1 MSERYEIRGR
11 ISQGGVGAVYRA
23 WDIRLEREV
32 AVKRLLPPEDDAQAE
47 SAAQSL
53 KREANALSALQ
64 HPNIIMIYGIEH
76 DDEGPFLVLELIDGV
91 NLEQFVEQSARDGTL
106 SQEQFLS
113 IAEQVLDALAAGQA
127 IGLTHRDIKPENI
140 MLRRMHGDRLLV
152 KVLDFGLAKFSAQP
166 SLQTIDQSGS
176 ILGSIYFMAP
186 EQFERLPL
194 DHRTDMYSVGCV
206 FYYLLASR
214 YPFDGDTMAAVMESH
229 LYHKVTPLWEQR
241 PDIDPSLAAW
251 VMKFIERTSDDRYP
265 NADVA
270 LSALRNWKSGTTG
283 QRGQPTEAQRRV
295 TSRQPILSGSSSQR
309 IAPGRRPATG
319 QVGRASQLLAVGGPR
334 PATGRQPLTSSPQRP
349 PTGAVRPAT
358 GSIRPGT
365 GVVRPGTGVIRPG
378 TGRVRTASGR
388 VRTASGLI
396 PVDSNPP
403 EPRPLDRS
411 TLLKLIAI
419 GATALGLL
427 GLLVL
432 IWFLFRTIHPPDNNS
447 LLAPPAPASLMAA
460 TSPPTADSAC
470 MPLLPPLNGRA

>member
-23 WDIRLEREV
+23 WDTRLEREV

-76 DDEGPFLVLELIDGV
+76 DDEGPYLVLELVDGV
-91 NLEQFVEQSARDGTL
+91 NLEQFVEQSAKDGTL
-106 SQEQFLS
+106 SQDQFLS
-113 IAEQVLDALAAGQA
+113 IAEQILDALAAGQA

-140 MLRRMHGDRLLV
+140 MLRRLHGDRHLV

-166 SLQTIDQSGS
+166 SLQTIDQTGS

-206 FYYLLASR
+206 FFYLLAGR

-229 LYHKVTPLWEQR
+229 LYHRVTPLWEAR

-251 VMKFIERTSDDRYP
+251 VMKFLERSREDRYS

-270 LSALRNWKSGTTG
+270 LSALRNWKLGASN
-283 QRGQPTEAQRRV
+283 EAPAEPEGRRRV
-295 TSRQPILSGSSSQR
+295 TSRQPILSGSGSQR
-309 IAPGRRPATG
+309 IQPGTTGRRPATG
-319 QVGRASQLLAVGGPR
+319 QVGRASQLLSIGGAR
-334 PATGRQPLTSSPQRP
+334 PATGSHPVPASDAAVRS
-349 PTGAVRPAT
+349 PTGSVRPAT
-358 GSIRPGT
+358 GS
-365 GVVRPGTGVIRPG
+365 VRAG

-388 VRTASGLI
+388 VRPGTGRVSAPSGD
-396 PVDSNPP
+396 PAADQ
-403 EPRPLDRS
+403 PLDR
-411 TLLKLIAI
+411 TTILKLVAIAATAI
-419 GATALGLL
+419 GLI

-432 IWFLFRTIHPPDNNS
+432 IWFLFRAINPPANAW
-447 LLAPPAPASLMAA
+447 LPPPPAPARV
-460 TSPPTADSAC
+460 TVVDDRPADSPCNRPPA
-470 MPLLPPLNGRA
+470 PLNGRA